1 MVMAPFRP
9 VAFYAAGTLLVLI
22 GGVFLTVTLMSL
34 ATGTLGTVVIV
45 VDGAVVLTGLGL
57 IAAGVHRWD
66 CNRLQR

>member
-1 MVMAPFRP
+1 MAQFRP
-9 VAFYAAGTLLVLI
+9 MAFYAAGSFLVLI

-34 ATGTLGTVVIV
+34 ATGTLGTVVV
-45 VDGAVVLTGLGL
+45 VVEGAVVLAGVGL